1 MKNYILITGAS
12 SGVGRETAIRLSRKN
27 NLVLNGRNQER
38 LLETKSLCS
47 SENEIVIWQ
56 RDLSNV
62 DDLENDLPT
71 MLKTND
77 LIIESF
83 VHCAGILH
91 MLPVRSVSK
100 DILLETYSLHVFAP
114 ELITKVLSSR
124 KYNQN
129 ALKSVVFI
137 SSNISER
144 GASAFSVYGSSKSA
158 MDGLA
163 RNLAIELA
171 PKVRVNSILP
181 GGMPTRMTEEL
192 LKNDSNYPLG
202 LGKPSYIAP
211 MVEFLLSDDAQWI
224 TGQQITIDGG
234 RTVDITENRYA

>member
-158 MDGLA
+158 LDGLA

-181 GGMPTRMTEEL
+181 GGMPTRMTEDL
-192 LKNDSNYPLG
+192 SKNDSNYPLG

-234 RTVDITENRYA
+234 RTVDITENRYT